1 VTGRCTIDFS
11 GASEGV
17 ERLTWGQRVIWQAV
31 EAYLPG
37 DEPRCSALAV
47 DVPEGA
53 GRAEVLAA
61 VRELV
66 LRHEGLRTTFQRDAA
81 GEPMQVVAGAGRIPV
96 ELSSDAGLD
105 RGAAWARM
113 RRTHF
118 PEDGWPLRTLLVER
132 AGRPCVLAVGFS
144 HLAVDEWSAGL
155 LAREL
160 ATLLQGLPAG
170 PPRRQPREQARYER
184 SAAGQRALAASLRHW
199 REQLAGSPQTM
210 LIGPARPNDRSP
222 RQRAVL
228 RSASLTAALAMLARG
243 SRVTPAAALLAALSF
258 VLAARVSDH
267 QPSRFSCLL
276 TVGHRVR
283 PELRDYVGT
292 TVHHAP
298 ACFPIDAGSLI
309 RTARAAMPA
318 VLAATRYGQADS
330 EAVEQL
336 VRETAAQR
344 GVHMEWVVVNVLAR
358 GRPAGGRAWAPDGW
372 QPAELEWLPTVEPGR
387 SPCELELVQFG
398 ELTTLELSAD
408 PVVVPVEQFE
418 PLLRGLE
425 LLLGR
430 AAGGADPAVAD
441 AAAVPGL
448 AGAGQT
454 VPLVRIDGCLVDPGE
469 VNRLLADA
477 VAPAASTAF
486 VERPL
491 GGRPRITGYV
501 GGQEATLTLEAVH
514 RRCLALLP
522 GRPAAMAP
530 QAYVLCRTA
539 PRDLGD
545 RDGWARQQVRY
556 AGSGRASVE

>member
-11 GASEGV
+11 GASAGV

-66 LRHEGLRTTFQRDAA
+66 LRHEGLRTTFRRDAV

-105 RGAAWARM
+105 RGAAWQRM

-118 PEDGWPLRTLLVER
+118 PEDGWPLRVLLVEQ

-144 HLAVDEWSAGL
+144 HLAVDQWSAEL
-155 LAREL
+155 LSREL
-160 ATLLQGLPAG
+160 VMLLQGLPAG
-170 PPRRQPREQARYER
+170 RPDRQPREQARYER

-210 LIGPARPNDRSP
+210 LIGPPRPKDRSP

-228 RSASLTAALAMLARG
+228 RSTSLTGALEMLARG

-258 VLAARVSDH
+258 VLSARVSDH
-267 QPSRFSCLL
+267 EPPRFACLL

-283 PELRDYVGT
+283 PELRNYVGT

-298 ACFPIDAGSLI
+298 VCFPIDADSLV

-318 VLAATRYGQADS
+318 VLAATRYGQADPT
-330 EAVEQL
+330 AVERL

-344 GVHMEWVVVNVLAR
+344 GVHMEWVVVNVLGR
-358 GRPAGGRAWAPDGW
+358 GRPTTGGRGWADGW
-372 QPAELEWLPTVEPGR
+372 QPSELEWLPTVEPGR
-387 SPCELELVQFG
+387 SPCELEVVQFG
-398 ELTTLELSAD
+398 DIPTLELAAD
-408 PVVVPVEQFE
+408 PAVVPLEQFE
-418 PLLRGLE
+418 PVLRGLE

-430 AAGGADPAVAD
+430 AAGGADPAVVD
-441 AAAVPGL
+441 AAALPGL
-448 AGAGQT
+448 TGPGHT
-454 VPLVRIDGCLVDPGE
+454 VPLVRIDGCLVDPVE
-469 VNRLLADA
+469 VDRLLADA
-477 VAPAASTAF
+477 VAPAGSMAF
-486 VERPL
+486 IERPL

-501 GGQEATLTLEAVH
+501 GGQEPTLTLEAVH

-522 GRPAAMAP
+522 GRPTAMTP
-530 QAYVLCRTA
+530 QAYVLCRTT
-539 PRDLGD
+539 PRDLRD
-545 RDGWARQQVRY
+545 RDDWARQEVRY
-556 AGSGRASVE
+556 AGSGRMGAG